1 MSGAKRHWPE
11 IVHSGSIESATLE
24 LLSDGLVTNRTLADG
39 RAIPI
44 LLIDCS
50 LRPDIEDL
58 IRSNEHIT
66 SDDVKIQWGKP
77 SKNSDAVVLVLSFE
91 RPRKCTAVIEFDT
104 VKHGGTVDQIMR
116 CEVVFLQ
123 SAEEG
128 QRVAS
133 TLDKPKMVVEVSSK
147 QALAAWNAHLFKA
160 LESDG
165 IKKGMSKKEAKE
177 HSRGVIKEWR
187 EFGEQRF
194 KGKP

>member
-1 MSGAKRHWPE
+1 MSGTNRHWQE
-11 IVHSGSIESATLE
+11 IVHDGSIESATLE

-50 LRPDIEDL
+50 SRPDIEDL
-58 IRSNEHIT
+58 IRSHEHIAT
-66 SDDVKIQWGKP
+66 DDVKIQWGKS
-77 SKNSDAVVLVLSFE
+77 SKNTDSVVLVLSFE
-91 RPRKCTAVIEFDT
+91 RPSSCTAVIEFDIL
-104 VKHGGTVDQIMR
+104 KHGGTVDQIMR

-133 TLDKPKMVVEVSSK
+133 TLDKPKMVVEVPSK
-147 QALAAWNAHLFKA
+147 QALAAWNAHLFKV
-160 LESDG
+160 LESEG
-165 IKKGMSKKEAKE
+165 IKKGMGKKEAKE
-177 HSRGVIKEWR
+177 HSRGVIREWR

-194 KGKP
+194 NRQP